1 MATIQPRYGHYTVYG
16 HHTATIRSQYGF
28 CSSRLATDGLTG
40 NAVQIEATLGVSKKL
55 AGSVSELSMYN

>member
-1 MATIQPRYGHYTVYG
+1 MATIRPLYSIRPLYVPY
-16 HHTATIRSQYGF
+16 TATIRTQYGF

-55 AGSVSELSMYN
+55 ASCVSALSMGY